1 MHCAEGVIYIYEEG
15 WKMYKSVIK
24 RVVDAVL
31 SLMGL
36 IVLIPVFI
44 VTSIAIYI
52 DDPGPVIFKQ
62 QRMGKDKKPF
72 WLYKF
77 RSMKMDTP
85 QIPGYLFDNADTYI
99 TKVGR
104 IIRRLS
110 IDELPQIYNIFL
122 GNMSIIG
129 YRPSLYENEDE
140 LVNKRDKYNIHS
152 IKPGLTGWA
161 QINGRDAISVDAKVE
176 FDRAY
181 AEILNNG
188 GMAAVMMDVK
198 CFFGTIKK
206 VLKREDV
213 VEGVVEEHRKEV
225 VYK

>member
-1 MHCAEGVIYIYEEG
+1 
-15 WKMYKSVIK
+15 MYKSVIK

-152 IKPGLTGWA
+152 IKPGITGWA

>member
-1 MHCAEGVIYIYEEG
+1 
-15 WKMYKSVIK
+15 MYKSVIK

-181 AEILNNG
+181 AENLNNG

>member
-1 MHCAEGVIYIYEEG
+1 
-15 WKMYKSVIK
+15 MYKSVIK

-85 QIPGYLFDNADTYI
+85 QIPGYLFDNADT
-99 TKVGR
+99 
-104 IIRRLS
+104 
-110 IDELPQIYNIFL
+110 
-122 GNMSIIG
+122 
-129 YRPSLYENEDE
+129 
-140 LVNKRDKYNIHS
+140 
-152 IKPGLTGWA
+152 
-161 QINGRDAISVDAKVE
+161 
-176 FDRAY
+176 
-181 AEILNNG
+181 
-188 GMAAVMMDVK
+188 
-198 CFFGTIKK
+198 
-206 VLKREDV
+206 
-213 VEGVVEEHRKEV
+213 
-225 VYK
+225 

>member
-1 MHCAEGVIYIYEEG
+1 
-15 WKMYKSVIK
+15 MYKSVIK